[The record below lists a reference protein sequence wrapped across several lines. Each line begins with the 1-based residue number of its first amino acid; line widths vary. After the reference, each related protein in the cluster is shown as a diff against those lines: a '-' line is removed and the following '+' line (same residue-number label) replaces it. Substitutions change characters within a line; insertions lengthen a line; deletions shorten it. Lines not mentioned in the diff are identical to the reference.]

1 MAIVNGEAVG
11 AGIRRACFGSKRAVV
26 GQYTLFVCDKVVDRG
41 EEEEEERGC
50 EGTDKTKITHRA

>member
-1 MAIVNGEAVG
+1 MNGEAVG

-26 GQYTLFVCDKVVDRG
+26 GQYTLFVCDKVV